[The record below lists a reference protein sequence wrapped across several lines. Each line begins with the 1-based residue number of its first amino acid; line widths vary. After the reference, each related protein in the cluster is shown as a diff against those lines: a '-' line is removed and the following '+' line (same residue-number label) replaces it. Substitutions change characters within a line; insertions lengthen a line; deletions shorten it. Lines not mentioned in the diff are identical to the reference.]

1 VEAIAFQYLAAAGDI
16 GIYLLIFGFWRIDKR
31 ISWLEFHA
39 EKI

>member
-1 VEAIAFQYLAAAGDI
+1 MEAIAFQYLAAAGDI